1 MDNETI
7 DGLSMDIEHV
17 EQEKLRSLFPQ
28 CFVDGQLSIT
38 KLMETCGIYDT
49 VDENDREK
57 YEFRWKGKQ
66 LAQQQAGKR
75 SAGTLRPCPEESV
88 NWDTTKNIY
97 IEGDN
102 LEVLKLLQR
111 AYFRKVKFCYIDPP
125 YNTGNDFIYNDDFA
139 DPIAHYKEITS
150 QTTKSNPE
158 TMGRFH
164 AAWLDMM
171 WPRLRLA
178 ANLLRDDGVIFIS
191 IDDNEVHN
199 LRKICDEVFGE
210 ENFVDCITWNTRVPK
225 NDNKGLG
232 NIHQYILIYAK
243 NASMDRQF
251 HMAKDGLS
259 EVFEFCAKLKRQ
271 NTPIAQAE
279 EELKKLYTK
288 KGFDR
293 GITLYNA
300 LDANYEPWGKIN
312 MSWPNSDTFGPT
324 YDVVHPISKVP
335 TKKPD
340 RGWRWNRETF
350 DSNLDYGNIMER
362 HDGSYICGNIW
373 FASDENTQPSSIKY
387 LRDVNTML
395 LRTVI
400 SLKSD
405 GGVELEELFGSK
417 SFFSNPK
424 PTSLIKLLVNSLV
437 EQDGIILDFF
447 SGSATTAHAVMQL
460 NAEDGGN
467 RQFIM
472 VQLPEPTAEKSE
484 AYKAGY
490 KYIAEIGKERIRRT
504 GVKIYETLPNIY
516 DGNGKGD
523 GLGYGDGFG
532 GDGNGGGFGDGRF
545 GKIDIGFKVFK
556 LDSSNLKQWDDS
568 PISGEDAVQQL
579 EMRIKD
585 MLDIIKPDRSE
596 LDIVYEVMLKLG
608 QELTLPVLP
617 LDINGKTVFGV
628 GTGNGTEV
636 KFIVCFAPNITPE
649 DAEVMST
656 YEPGRIIFA
665 NACFGNSEEKTNVK
679 LNLRDKGIAMKAL

>member
-88 NWDTTKNIY
+88 HWDTTKNIY

-125 YNTGNDFIYNDDFA
+125 YNTGNDFIYNDDFT

-210 ENFVDCITWNTRVPK
+210 EHFIGSIGWESKTKSQNTVTAFNKLQPK
-225 NDNKGLG
+225 
-232 NIHQYILIYAK
+232 IEYIL
-243 NASMDRQF
+243 
-251 HMAKDGLS
+251 
-259 EVFEFCAKLKRQ
+259 V
-271 NTPIAQAE
+271 
-279 EELKKLYTK
+279 YTK
-288 KGFDR
+288 HDMRRFNLLGKGMKEYPFTDEQGEFREHTLELMNATGIRGRESMVFDITDGVSTVSPLVGKQWKLGQVQVATFKDR
-293 GITLYNA
+293 GDLLIRDGKVIIKMRPDDERTEIT
-300 LDANYEPWGKIN
+300 EPFW
-312 MSWPNSDTFGPT
+312 
-324 YDVVHPISKVP
+324 
-335 TKKPD
+335 
-340 RGWRWNRETF
+340 
-350 DSNLDYGNIMER
+350 
-362 HDGSYICGNIW
+362 
-373 FASDENTQPSSIKY
+373 A
-387 LRDVNTML
+387 
-395 LRTVI
+395 
-400 SLKSD
+400 
-405 GGVELEELFGSK
+405 
-417 SFFSNPK
+417 FFSKELGTAESAKKELNNIIPNNGFETVK
-424 PTSLIKLLVNSLV
+424 PIELIKRMIYHST
-437 EQDGIILDFF
+437 DKDSIILDFF

-490 KYIAEIGKERIRRT
+490 KNIAEIGKERIRRA
-504 GVKIYETLPNIY
+504 GAKIISEQMEQAANDDSEKTPL
-516 DGNGKGD
+516 DV
-523 GLGYGDGFG
+523 
-532 GDGNGGGFGDGRF
+532 
-545 GKIDIGFKVFK
+545 GFKVFK
-556 LDSSNLKQWDDS
+556 FDYSNLKQWDDS
-568 PISGEDAVQQL
+568 PISGDDAVQQL

-596 LDIVYEVMLKLG
+596 MDIVYEVMLKLG
-608 QELTLPVLP
+608 QELTLPVMP

-649 DAEVMST
+649 DAEIMSK